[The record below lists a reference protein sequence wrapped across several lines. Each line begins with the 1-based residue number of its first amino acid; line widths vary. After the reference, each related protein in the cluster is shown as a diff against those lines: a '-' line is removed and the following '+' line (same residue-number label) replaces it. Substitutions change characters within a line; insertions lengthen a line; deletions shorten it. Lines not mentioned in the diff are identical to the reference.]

1 MHIRIDEKHLQVGPV
16 TVDLSRQH
24 LLSLICRLAA
34 PNHRPNEEEDSTA
47 RAPAERGH

>member
-1 MHIRIDEKHLQVGPV
+1 MHIRIDERHLQFGPV

-34 PNHRPNEEEDSTA
+34 PHQRPAETEDDTK
-47 RAPAERGH
+47 RAPSEQHH